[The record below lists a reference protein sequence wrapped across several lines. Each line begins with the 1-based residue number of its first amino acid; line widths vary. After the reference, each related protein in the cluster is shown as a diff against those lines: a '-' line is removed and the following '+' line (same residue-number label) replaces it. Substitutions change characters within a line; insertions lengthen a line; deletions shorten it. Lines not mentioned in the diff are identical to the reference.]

1 MNKQQVKGAANEVAG
16 NIKKNVGKAM
26 DDHTMQAKGAA
37 RELKGKVQQ
46 KVGDVKE
53 DVKEDM
59 KDRQAAN
66 DVKDAHHRDLD
77 R

>member
-1 MNKQQVKGAANEVAG
+1 MNKQQVKGAANEVTG

-26 DDHTMQAKGAA
+26 DDHTMQVKGAA
-37 RELKGKVQQ
+37 RELKGKAQQ

-53 DVKEDM
+53 DVK
-59 KDRQAAN
+59 DRQAAS
-66 DVKDAHHRDLD
+66 DVKGAHHRDGDVD